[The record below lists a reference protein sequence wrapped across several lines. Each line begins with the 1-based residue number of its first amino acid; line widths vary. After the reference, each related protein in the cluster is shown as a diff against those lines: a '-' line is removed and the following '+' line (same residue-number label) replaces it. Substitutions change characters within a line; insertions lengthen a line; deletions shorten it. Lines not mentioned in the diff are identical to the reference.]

1 MQGKYR
7 TSCNTSL
14 ALLFCVRALGASL
27 WELDSLSTL
36 AASTNLSRAEETG
49 SHWHKCLH
57 AGPPLGWIPT
67 TPTPATLD
75 KTGDQVGRS
84 TTMDYTLSDVFLDSG
99 QKHRLSRGWSPSES
113 FIRDVWAHEK
123 VWTACVISF
132 RVKKHT
138 LKKGCS
144 RQALRNMRGGKKWIF
159 KINFRKNKLISNGS
173 FSWKSPLDTGSRRI
187 YWINASD

>member
-27 WELDSLSTL
+27 WELGSLSTL
-36 AASTNLSRAEETG
+36 AASMNLSWAEDTG
-49 SHWHKCLH
+49 SHWHKCPQ
-57 AGPPLGWIPT
+57 AGPPLRWIPT
-67 TPTPATLD
+67 KPTPVTLD

-84 TTMDYTLSDVFLDSG
+84 MTMDYTLSDFFLDPG
-99 QKHRLSRGWSPSES
+99 QKQRLACGWSPSES

-123 VWTACVISF
+123 VWTACVIGF

-144 RQALRNMRGGKKWIF
+144 RQALRNMKRKK
-159 KINFRKNKLISNGS
+159 KKLNVKV
-173 FSWKSPLDTGSRRI
+173 FFLFFFFLCKK
-187 YWINASD
+187 